1 MFSESDN
8 MRLLG
13 MAYRG
18 GEMNSLDYLTNINYF
33 LEARMAALESQ
44 YKREVAAVRLNSL
57 LPAE

>member
-1 MFSESDN
+1 